1 MVVIKVR
8 IDRFFIFLSVIMCIV
23 LIGVQVSRIYPFWR
37 EIPEDSF
44 IGEPLQAYQ
53 SLVERGNV
61 VLDVIGRYKS
71 YEAMIYKNGER
82 YLLVEQFPA
91 TVEVM
96 EGDVLEVWV
105 LSELKGSSLIVK
117 SISGNMRLKY
127 SRTSIPLDKGLHR
140 IGKLVPNK

>member
-1 MVVIKVR
+1 LVVIKVR